1 MSPRSGVFHD
11 VRAAMNH
18 ALSSSLVYQ
27 FLPPALSPMTRFIRT
42 VRLAMKSLLLHK
54 LRSGLT
60 MLGIVFGVFSVIAML
75 AIGEGASQQ
84 AQEQILKLGATNIIV
99 LSVKPPEEAATGSS
113 RSRVLRYGLTR
124 EDYRILARTL
134 PTVSSLIPVREAVI
148 DVRNLEWTL
157 NSRVVGCTPEYLAMN
172 HLQLTSG
179 RFISEQDEWTRANN
193 VVLAAESARMLFPR
207 EQALGQSV
215 QIRGRAY
222 QVIGITQERTASA
235 AIGGSLSGQD
245 YNKDVYIPLSTFQSR
260 INTNDL
266 IIKSASGSMSAES
279 VVFDQITLKVD
290 HVDDVI
296 ATAEVVQETLDRTH
310 AGKRDFSVVV
320 PLELKKQADQLRNIF
335 NVVLGSIAGISL
347 LVGGIGIM
355 NIMLATVTER
365 TREIG
370 IRRALGAR
378 RKDITQQFL
387 LETIVLSGTGGLIGM
402 TLGLCTPLAFR
413 SIKYVALNYI
423 LDASSTSS
431 MSEMGQMFLGMTP
444 KIAIWSLP
452 VAFGFSVLTGLVF
465 GVYPA
470 QAAAKLDPIE
480 ALRHE

>member
-1 MSPRSGVFHD
+1 MGFFEDNPLYVPREFRSLTTYHEPAVF
-11 VRAAMNH
+11 
-18 ALSSSLVYQ
+18 
-27 FLPPALSPMTRFIRT
+27 PMTRLIRT
-42 VRLAMKSLLLHK
+42 IRLAMKSLLLHK

-75 AIGEGASQQ
+75 AIGEGASRQ
-84 AQEQILKLGATNIIV
+84 AQDQILQLGATNIIV

-113 RSRVLRYGLTR
+113 NSRVLRYGLTR
-124 EDYRILARTL
+124 EDYRILSQTL
-134 PTVSSLIPVREAVI
+134 PTVSELVPVREVVI

-157 NSRVVGCTPEYLAMN
+157 NSRVVGCTPQYLEMN
-172 HLQLTSG
+172 HLQLVRG
-179 RFISEQDEWTRANN
+179 RFISEQDEWSRANN
-193 VVLAAESARMLFPR
+193 VVLASETAARLFPR
-207 EQALGQSV
+207 EQALGKSI

-222 QVIGITQERTASA
+222 QVIGVTRDRTASA

-245 YNKDVYIPLSTFQSR
+245 YNKDIYMPLSTFQTR

-266 IIKSASGSMSAES
+266 IMKTTSGSMSAES
-279 VVFDQITLKVD
+279 VVFDQITLKVND
-290 HVDDVI
+290 IQNVI
-296 ATAEVVQETLDRTH
+296 ATAEVVQETLDLTH
-310 AGKRDFSVVV
+310 AAKRDFSVVV
-320 PLELKKQADQLRNIF
+320 PLELKKQAEQLRNIF

-378 RKDITQQFL
+378 RQDITQQFL

-402 TLGLCTPLAFR
+402 GLGLCTPITFTG
-413 SIKYVALNYI
+413 IKYIVTNYV
-423 LDASSTSS
+423 LEASSTANL
-431 MSEMGQMFLGMTP
+431 SEMGRMFLGMTP
-444 KIAIWSLP
+444 QIAIWSLP
-452 VAFGFSVLTGLVF
+452 VAFGFSVLTGLIF

-470 QAAAKLDPIE
+470 RSAARLDPIE